1 MVIEPWCAYKRC
13 GITKC
18 NILNHTLSFTINM
31 NAQNLIYTNMDPSLF
46 QDLQH

>member
-1 MVIEPWCAYKRC
+1 MVVGPYVTSVGLKKNCI
-13 GITKC
+13 

-31 NAQNLIYTNMDPSLF
+31 NAQNLIWTNMELLLF